1 MSELR
6 PMKFEDYFNVKFGL
20 PGNELPT
27 FAYRV
32 MNNFGV
38 YDGPEQYG
46 SIHANFPVEGYAP
59 DVLMANLRIWI
70 AQELEVDF
78 SLIRAEVILGKP
90 VLYETVLEYINGFYD
105 AVIIA
110 TGVMLVNSE
119 KNGALHTVSKR
130 HMVQADSEIH
140 RFAQD
145 IQKLRN
151 MRAKRYRIED
161 DIVVFADEF
170 QGGIQNLAEFCE
182 KWKHM
187 FFVPKPEVEPYSVQG
202 ICERVIG
209 WQKYDVHIRNVVWRD
224 KTHCEISLGN
234 CGITLDQ
241 RAKTLKVTVHASAE
255 SGVNGQRHYSAQS
268 PKTIDAALADVLAVE
283 KYSWSTGRGHYN
295 RNAPVFQYDAE
306 KLRKWFLK
314 LAKTQKLKVIQTDGE
329 GHVARG
335 VEESYFAMTD
345 IGGRNVAAMRLDIC
359 CLHSEIEINV
369 GDNLFNRVHFY
380 HNTCEAQ
387 GKQNVEMYL
396 ADGLKRE
403 RARPHNEEE

>member
-1 MSELR
+1 MSDLR
-6 PMKFEDYFNVKFGL
+6 PMKFEDYFSVKFGL

-38 YDGPEQYG
+38 FDGPEQYG

-59 DVLMANLRIWI
+59 DVLMANLRVWI
-70 AQELEVDF
+70 AHELEIDF
-78 SLIRAEVILGKP
+78 SLLRVEVILGKP
-90 VLYETVLEYINGFYD
+90 VIYETVLEYINGYYD

-110 TGVMLVNSE
+110 TGAMLVDDG
-119 KNGALHTVSKR
+119 KDGTLHTVSKR
-130 HMVQADSEIH
+130 HSVEKDSEIH

-145 IQKLRN
+145 IQKLRQ
-151 MRAKRYRIED
+151 MKAAQYRIHD
-161 DIVVFADEF
+161 DIEVYHEF
-170 QGGIQNLAEFCE
+170 RGGIQNLPKFCE

-187 FFVPKPEVEPYSVQG
+187 FFVPKPQVEPYSIQG

-209 WQKYDVHIRNVVWRD
+209 WQKYDLHIRSVVWRD

-234 CGITLDQ
+234 CWITLDQ
-241 RAKTLKVTVHASAE
+241 RAKTLKVTVHASSE
-255 SGVNGQRHYSAQS
+255 SGVEGQRHYSAQS
-268 PKTIDAALADVLAVE
+268 PKTIDAALTDVLAVE
-283 KYSWSTGRGHYN
+283 KCNWTSGRGHYS
-295 RNAPVFQYDAE
+295 RSAPVFQYDAE

-329 GHVARG
+329 SHVAKG
-335 VEESYFAMTD
+335 VEESYIAMTD
-345 IGGRNVAAMRLDIC
+345 IGGRNVVAMRLDIC
-359 CLHSEIEINV
+359 YLHSEIEINV

-387 GKQNVEMYL
+387 GKQNVEMFL
-396 ADGLKRE
+396 IDGLKRE